1 MENVTPLRIADV
13 RGESSAQLLSLDG
26 ECEWFGC
33 KVQHNSGPV
42 ITDAAKGIL
51 SGMSGSPILAE
62 DGSAIAVVSV
72 AGDVSE
78 PHTEANPRL
87 AYHLP
92 TRVYRGVCQ
101 LYAATDST
109 AGWAT
114 KAVGASLAR
123 GDCQPTMENCCAQV
137 AILDGGRQMPA
148 YPWLL
153 GATDPC
159 ARRSEILGP
168 LMPIR
173 CRKFSQP
180 RTTAHIR
187 PSVGARLPPRALS
200 WVRL

>member
-1 MENVTPLRIADV
+1 VENVTPLRIADV

-92 TRVYRGVCQ
+92 TRFYRGVCQ
-101 LYAATDST
+101 LYAA
-109 AGWAT
+109 
-114 KAVGASLAR
+114 LIR
-123 GDCQPTMENCCAQV
+123 RR
-137 AILDGGRQMPA
+137 DG
-148 YPWLL
+148 
-153 GATDPC
+153 
-159 ARRSEILGP
+159 
-168 LMPIR
+168 
-173 CRKFSQP
+173 
-180 RTTAHIR
+180 
-187 PSVGARLPPRALS
+187 PPRP
-200 WVRL
+200 